1 MRTLCVEDLADALMH
16 AEEILAD
23 YRGKAAGGDACARSL
38 YVISDLRSQSSKFK
52 IQRPMALRS
61 FHLIHELITRSHL
74 LLFSSS
80 FDIDDHALATTEFRP

>member
-38 YVISDLRSQSSKFK
+38 YVISDLRSQISKFK
-52 IQRPMALRS
+52 VQNSKTHGPS
-61 FHLIHELITRSHL
+61 LIS
-74 LLFSSS
+74 
-80 FDIDDHALATTEFRP
+80 PYP

>member
-38 YVISDLRSQSSKFK
+38 YVISDLRSQISDLKVQSSKFK
-52 IQRPMALRS
+52 DPWPFAHFTLSMNS
-61 FHLIHELITRSHL
+61 
-74 LLFSSS
+74 
-80 FDIDDHALATTEFRP
+80 